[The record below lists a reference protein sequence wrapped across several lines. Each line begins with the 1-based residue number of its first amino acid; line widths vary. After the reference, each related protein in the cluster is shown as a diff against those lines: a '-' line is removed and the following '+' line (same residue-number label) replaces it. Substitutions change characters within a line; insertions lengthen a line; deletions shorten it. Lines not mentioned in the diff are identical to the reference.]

1 MNWEDLVAA
10 LAAAPTLTGARCH
23 SNAPLFD
30 ADFDDIR
37 AETITQRTER
47 HEEAKAICL
56 KCPALEACRAWAN
69 DTDPGVLAGVVAG
82 VVREAAPHLARIS
95 PCEVSYRHHPAVR
108 VVVDRAA
115 RTTTASDVAD
125 ALGISRHTATAALT
139 RAARAGLIQRS
150 EHGSYRAVSSQRIG
164 VSA

>member
-47 HEEAKAICL
+47 HEEAKAICFQ
-56 KCPALEACRAWAN
+56 CPALEACRAWAN

-82 VVREAAPHLARIS
+82 EFHEATTYGGK
-95 PCEVSYRHHPAVR
+95 VSFGELNSTRHSVIR
-108 VVVDRAA
+108 FVNDR
-115 RTTTASDVAD
+115 RDTTAASDVAR
-125 ALGISRHTATAALT
+125 ALGISRNTATRVLL
-139 RAARAGLIQRS
+139 RAAAAGHIGKQAPGVYCAESLVQ
-150 EHGSYRAVSSQRIG
+150 EAVG
-164 VSA
+164 A